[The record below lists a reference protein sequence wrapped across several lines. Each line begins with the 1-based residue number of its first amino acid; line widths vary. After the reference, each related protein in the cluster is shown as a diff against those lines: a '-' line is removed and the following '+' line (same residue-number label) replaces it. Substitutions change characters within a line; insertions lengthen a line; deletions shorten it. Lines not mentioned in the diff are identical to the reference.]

1 MAQSPLS
8 EEHVSAKL
16 EGILWRRDGDAI
28 VRELELEDFQT
39 AIATVVRI
47 AAVAEAANHHPDLL
61 VHGWNKLRITLST
74 HDAGGLTDADFELA
88 GQIDELLKSHDG

>member
-8 EEHVSAKL
+8 EEHITANL

-28 VRELELEDFQT
+28 ERELELEDFQT

-47 AAVAEAANHHPDLL
+47 AALAEAANHHPDIL

-88 GQIDELLKSHDG
+88 GQIDELVQPHDG

>member
-8 EEHVSAKL
+8 EEQVTDKL
-16 EGILWRRDGDAI
+16 QGMLWKRDGEAI
-28 VRELELEDFQT
+28 VRELELEDFQA

-47 AAVAEAANHHPDLL
+47 AALAEAANHHPDIL

-74 HDAGGLTDADFELA
+74 HDAGGLTEADFELA
-88 GQIDELLKSHDG
+88 GQIDALLAAHDG